1 MLGVT
6 HVSKGL
12 GSCRPDV
19 SPQTSSSIILISPPQ
34 PHFSARLQRGSIF
47 LERPHKEIG
56 ADWSRAEGAEKAEEE
71 QMEQMEQMRQ
81 RNLPQC
87 FKDTD
92 TDTDTDYLQLQ

>member
-56 ADWSRAEGAEKAEEE
+56 AEKAEEE

>member
-56 ADWSRAEGAEKAEEE
+56 ADWSREGRGGADGADGADETEESSAVI
-71 QMEQMEQMRQ
+71 
-81 RNLPQC
+81 
-87 FKDTD
+87 
-92 TDTDTDYLQLQ
+92 

>member
-1 MLGVT
+1 MLAHKQQQHHT
-6 HVSKGL
+6 DL
-12 GSCRPDV
+12 P
-19 SPQTSSSIILISPPQ
+19 SPASLLSQTPEGKHLSGETPQ
-34 PHFSARLQRGSIF
+34 G
-47 LERPHKEIG
+47 
-56 ADWSRAEGAEKAEEE
+56 DWSRLEQIGAEKAEEE

>member
-1 MLGVT
+1 MLAHKHRQQQHHT
-6 HVSKGL
+6 DL
-12 GSCRPDV
+12 P
-19 SPQTSSSIILISPPQ
+19 SPASLLSQTPERKHLSGETPQ
-34 PHFSARLQRGSIF
+34 GDWSRLEQSRG
-47 LERPHKEIG
+47 
-56 ADWSRAEGAEKAEEE
+56 SRAEGAEKAEEE

>member
-56 ADWSRAEGAEKAEEE
+56 ADWSREGRGGADGADETEESSTV
-71 QMEQMEQMRQ
+71 
-81 RNLPQC
+81 
-87 FKDTD
+87 F
-92 TDTDTDYLQLQ
+92 